1 MTTPAFSIHPTE
13 PRLRIY
19 RRRDAVVFRRAA
31 DEFGGLS
38 NMTSEFPVVVGDV
51 RACSSEALYQACR
64 FPHLPEVQLMILSE
78 RSPMTAKMKS
88 KPHRGDSRADWEQV
102 RVAVMRWCLRVKLV
116 TNWGRF
122 GSLLLATGERPIVE
136 DSSKDTFWGAKLEAD
151 DELIGENVL
160 GRLLME
166 LRELLRARPEQ
177 LHEVSPPSVS
187 SFLLLGQP
195 VPVVTL
201 AEAPPDMPR
210 VSANSSGRSWGG

>member
-1 MTTPAFSIHPTE
+1 MTVPAFSIHPTE

-38 NMTSEFPVVVGDV
+38 NMTSEFPVIVGDV
-51 RACSSEALYQACR
+51 QACSSEALYQACR
-64 FPHLPEVQLMILSE
+64 FPHLPDVQLTILSE

-102 RVAVMRWCLRVKLV
+102 RVAVMRWCLRIKLV
-116 TNWGRF
+116 TNWDRF

-136 DSSKDTFWGAKLEAD
+136 DSSKDIFWGAKLEAG

-166 LRELLRARPEQ
+166 LRELLRTKPEQ
-177 LHEVSPPSVS
+177 LQEVRPPSIS
-187 SFLLLGQP
+187 SFLLLGRP
-195 VPVVTL
+195 VPVVGTV
-201 AEAPPDMPR
+201 EASPE
-210 VSANSSGRSWGG
+210 VSRIVINSTSHG